1 MKKNSFHNQTNEM
14 GKKIFN
20 KWLTIITIDIKKGS
34 KLVIINETL
43 FQYTNFHSNNTIC
56 SISSDL
62 LIILTISNTF

>member
-1 MKKNSFHNQTNEM
+1 M

-34 KLVIINETL
+34 KLEIINETL
-43 FQYTNFHSNNTIC
+43 FQYTNFHSNNIFC

-62 LIILTISNTF
+62 LIILTSSNTF